1 MSRRPAVFDGS
12 LPEPLDYRLP
22 VEVSKMAQQDRQ
34 WQQDRQDRIKAAQN
48 KPKDYGFINDY
59 KDQPLSG
66 TVADAPYTEGMA
78 NARTKAIKMFSE
90 GASEADVR
98 MALTQDVNQLNQ
110 YLVKAKTVKTQLED
124 QTKSMPS
131 GYNKSAIVDKGLKIA
146 LLDDNG
152 KIKDM
157 NTVDPTVDY
166 MNLAISNYP
175 LETTNSSGLDEYVKS
190 TFSNVKPEVRDVKI
204 YNNKG
209 GYTKKRMEVTS
220 APWQVFDVDEQG
232 RETQNLVPKYETAY
246 DNGNPIVMNGK
257 PIRMV
262 TQDVYDDIMK
272 KRPDYMDHIR
282 GQLVTDI
289 VNGDIKDE
297 KGQPVKLFSP
307 QAQQYAR
314 HLVYEELAKTGVGG
328 SKEIISEKP
337 TQIKVINNNGG
348 SGKGV
353 GDVNVNDIFS
363 RIKEKVNNGDRTIT
377 MGDGT
382 KLQTTRLNTL
392 DNDAATFVIDQANKA
407 LGKNG
412 DEETT
417 TKYGIE
423 DLFLMQ
429 NDDGRIGVYKV
440 AKDENGDIVPFEP
453 TRDLVVNLNTVGT
466 NIKNQ
471 PGAKEKR
478 EVIKKG
484 NEQTAKT
491 FNVINP
497 KTGQVVMKG
506 VSKEQAEAA
515 RKKGYNVQ

>member
-22 VEVSKMAQQDRQ
+22 VEVSRMAQQDRQ

-48 KPKDYGFINDY
+48 KPKDYGFINEY

-110 YLVKAKTVKTQLED
+110 YLVKAKTIKTRLED
-124 QTKSMPS
+124 QTKGMPS

-272 KRPDYMDHIR
+272 KQPSYMDHIR
-282 GQLVTDI
+282 GRLVSDI

-328 SKEIISEKP
+328 AKEIISEKP

-353 GDVNVNDIFS
+353 DGVNVNDIFS
-363 RIKEKVNNGDRTIT
+363 RIKEKVNNGDRIIT

-392 DNDAATFVIDQANKA
+392 DNDAATFVIDQANKT
-407 LGKNG
+407 LGKG
-412 DEETT
+412 EGEEAA
-417 TKYGIE
+417 KYGLN

-440 AKDENGDIVPFEP
+440 AKDENENIAPFEP
-453 TRDLVVNLNTVGT
+453 TRDLVVNLSPVGT

-471 PGAKEKR
+471 PGAKERR

-484 NEQTAKT
+484 DEQTAKT

>member
-22 VEVSKMAQQDRQ
+22 VEVSRMAQQDRQ

-110 YLVKAKTVKTQLED
+110 YLVKAKTIKTQLED

-348 SGKGV
+348 SDKGV
-353 GDVNVNDIFS
+353 GGVNVNDIFS
-363 RIKEKVNNGDRTIT
+363 RIKEKVNNGDRIIT

-392 DNDAATFVIDQANKA
+392 DNDAATFV
-407 LGKNG
+407 
-412 DEETT
+412 EEAAG
-417 TKYGIE
+417 YGRN

-440 AKDENGDIVPFEP
+440 AKDENGNIAPFEP
-453 TRDLVVNLNTVGT
+453 TRDLVVNLSPVGT

-471 PGAKEKR
+471 PGAKERR

-484 NEQTAKT
+484 DEQTAKT

>member
-22 VEVSKMAQQDRQ
+22 VEVSKMVQQDRQ

-48 KPKDYGFINDY
+48 HPKDYGFINDY

-110 YLVKAKTVKTQLED
+110 YLVKAKTIKTQLED

-146 LLDDNG
+146 LLDDKG

-246 DNGNPIVMNGK
+246 DNGNHIVMNGK

-348 SGKGV
+348 SDKGV
-353 GDVNVNDIFS
+353 GGVNVNDIFS
-363 RIKEKVNNGDRTIT
+363 RIKEKVNNGDRIIT

-417 TKYGIE
+417 TKYGIG

-471 PGAKEKR
+471 PGVKEKR

-515 RKKGYNVQ
+515 RKKGYNFQ